1 VTIIVAG
8 HLIVDAAER
17 AEYLRGC
24 TDVMALA
31 RRSPGC
37 LDFSLSADPLDPR
50 RINVFEQWD
59 SVEAVEAFRGSG
71 PSEEQATA
79 ILEAEIYQH
88 TVGTSTRL

>member
-8 HLIVDAAER
+8 HLIVDAAAR
-17 AEYLRGC
+17 AAYLRGC

-31 RRSPGC
+31 RQSPGC
-37 LDFSLSADPLDPR
+37 LDFSLTADPLDPR
-50 RINVFEQWD
+50 RINVYEQWD

-79 ILEAEIYQH
+79 ILDADIFQH
-88 TVGTSTRL
+88 TVATSTRL